1 MKTINKCYLLL
12 CIVAT
17 LLASCKDGDFD
28 PDQKVLLLTGTE
40 TSPVVKFTMD
50 DAPATYYV
58 TTSATNKVDKD
69 VIVTYEIDYEA
80 LAKYN
85 EKNKT
90 SYFTTPE
97 SSVKL
102 LDTQDTIKA
111 GKASSTGARVQ
122 IVSTE
127 DWVDG
132 RTYVIPVSIKKVE
145 GGSVDV
151 MESSK
156 NILLRVSRT
165 ISFNSLDIS
174 NTNLYSEYWFE
185 KSKPG
190 FTPINLPAYTC
201 EVKVFLTEDKPNRI
215 RRLCNWG
222 GNGGQNMLRFGEEGM
237 DRNQLQWVSP
247 SGSVPSKT
255 LFAPNRW
262 YTITMTF
269 DGSKYVLYVDGVK
282 DNELA
287 GTSQFAFSKFEIG
300 MSWAGYNSSQRT
312 NGRIAEVRLWNK
324 ALVSS
329 EIQVGLCGVD
339 PKTEGLVAYWKMNEG
354 SGHIFHDLTGNG
366 YDLNWS
372 DTWRSPTESD
382 VYQNYDKSSY
392 VKWVIDDNNKCNQ

>member
-1 MKTINKCYLLL
+1 MKTINKCYVML

-17 LLASCKDGDFD
+17 LFASCKDGDFD
-28 PDQKVLLLTGTE
+28 PDKKVLLLTGTE
-40 TSPVVKFTMD
+40 TSPVVKFAMD
-50 DAPATYYV
+50 DAPAIYYV
-58 TTSATNKVDKD
+58 TTSATNKVNED
-69 VIVTYEIDYEA
+69 VIITYEINNEA
-80 LAKYN
+80 LAAYN

-90 SYFTTPE
+90 SYYTIPE

-111 GKASSTGARVQ
+111 KKASSSGARVQ

-127 DWVDG
+127 GWVDG

-145 GGSVDV
+145 GGSLGV

-156 NILLRVSRT
+156 DILLRVSRT

-174 NTNLYSEYWFE
+174 NTELYSEYWFE
-185 KSKPG
+185 KSKSG
-190 FTPINLPAYTC
+190 FTPINLPAYSC

-222 GNGGQNMLRFGEEGM
+222 GTGGQNMLRFGEEGM

-262 YTITMTF
+262 YTVTLTF
-269 DGSKYVLYVDGVK
+269 DGSKYIMYVDGVK
-282 DNELA
+282 DNEIS

-300 MSWAGYNSSQRT
+300 MSWAGYTYSQRT
-312 NGRIAEVRLWNK
+312 SGRIAEVRLWKK
-324 ALVSS
+324 ALVAS
-329 EIQVGLCGVD
+329 EIQLGLCGVD
-339 PKTEGLVAYWKMNEG
+339 PKAEGLVAYWKMNEG
-354 SGHIFHDLTGNG
+354 SGHVFHDATGNG

-372 DTWRSPTESD
+372 DTWRSPGEND
-382 VYQNYDKSSY
+382 VYYNFDKGSS
-392 VKWVIDDNNKCNQ
+392 VRWVIDDKNKCSQ

>member
-28 PDQKVLLLTGTE
+28 PDKKVLLLTGTE

-58 TTSATNKVDKD
+58 TTSATNKVDED

-111 GKASSTGARVQ
+111 GKASSSGARVQ

-324 ALVSS
+324 ALASS

-382 VYQNYDKSSY
+382 IYQNYDKSSS

>member
-1 MKTINKCYLLL
+1 MKTINKCYVLL

-28 PDQKVLLLTGTE
+28 PDKKVLLLTGTE
-40 TSPVVKFTMD
+40 TSPVVKFAMD

-58 TTSATNKVDKD
+58 TTSASNKVDED

-111 GKASSTGARVQ
+111 GKASSSGARVQ

-127 DWVDG
+127 GWVDG

-145 GGSVDV
+145 GGSLDV

-190 FTPINLPAYTC
+190 FTPISLPAYTC

-222 GNGGQNMLRFGEEGM
+222 GTGGQNMLRFGEEGM

-269 DGSKYVLYVDGVK
+269 DGSKYILYVDGVK

-329 EIQVGLCGVD
+329 EIQVGICGVD

-382 VYQNYDKSSY
+382 IYQNYDKSSY
-392 VKWVIDDNNKCNQ
+392 VSWVIDDNNKCSQ

>member
-28 PDQKVLLLTGTE
+28 PDKKVLLLTGTE

-58 TTSATNKVDKD
+58 TTSATNKVDED
-69 VIVTYEIDYEA
+69 VIVTYEINYEA
-80 LAKYN
+80 LATYN

-145 GGSVDV
+145 GGSLDV

-190 FTPINLPAYTC
+190 FTPISLPAYTC
-201 EVKVFLTEDKPNRI
+201 EVKVFLTEDKPSRI

-222 GNGGQNMLRFGEEGM
+222 GTGGQNMLRFGEEGM

-287 GTSQFAFSKFEIG
+287 GTSEFAFSKFEIG

-382 VYQNYDKSSY
+382 VYQNFDKSSY
-392 VKWVIDDNNKCNQ
+392 VNWVIDDNNKCNQ

>member
-1 MKTINKCYLLL
+1 ML
-12 CIVAT
+12 CIIAT

-329 EIQVGLCGVD
+329 EIQVGLCGGVD

>member
-1 MKTINKCYLLL
+1 MKTINKCYVLL
-12 CIVAT
+12 CIMAT

-28 PDQKVLLLTGTE
+28 PDKKVLLLTGTE
-40 TSPVVKFTMD
+40 TNPVVKFAMD
-50 DAPATYYV
+50 DAPAIYYV
-58 TTSATNKVDKD
+58 TTSATNKVDND
-69 VIVTYEIDYEA
+69 VIITYEINYEA
-80 LAKYN
+80 LAAYN

-111 GKASSTGARVQ
+111 GKASSSGARVQ

-127 DWVDG
+127 GWVDG

-145 GGSVDV
+145 GGSLDV

-190 FTPINLPAYTC
+190 FTPISLPAYTC
-201 EVKVFLTEDKPNRI
+201 EIKVFLTEDKPNRI

-222 GNGGQNMLRFGEEGM
+222 GTGGQNMLRFGEEGM

-262 YTITMTF
+262 YTISLTF
-269 DGSKYVLYVDGVK
+269 DGSKYIMYVDGVK

-300 MSWAGYNSSQRT
+300 MSWAGYNSSQRI
-312 NGRIAEVRLWNK
+312 NGRIAEVRLWK
-324 ALVSS
+324 RALVSS
-329 EIQVGLCGVD
+329 EIQVGICGVD
-339 PKTEGLVAYWKMNEG
+339 PNAEDLVTYWKMNEG
-354 SGHIFHDLTGNG
+354 SGHIFHDITGNG

-382 VYQNYDKSSY
+382 IYQNYDKSSY
-392 VKWVIDDNNKCNQ
+392 VSWVIDDNNKCSQ